1 MDRGRDRVID
11 TALRASLA
19 AFDDAALAIIANPGL
34 VRRAHRD
41 VEEGKL
47 RLVSAG
53 DGRAAVEAD
62 GELVTVDTSGPRTAD
77 CTCKSVAVCRHR
89 IAAVLF
95 LRQPAE
101 AAAAQDHAGGGAD
114 GIVAALDLAALERWS
129 GKAGWRAALELMDA
143 ATRVELSTNAVA
155 VSFAELEE
163 PVRIPRGQGFDGI
176 VSKAARTRAKAY
188 HAAAV
193 LAARRH
199 FGAAWPETVGD
210 DGDGAADAVEVDRAF
225 LDRVAASLCEV
236 VTLGFTLAPLPLE
249 ESLFELSV
257 SSRADSL
264 PRLAAMLRSIAAQ
277 VRLRRQRALGFDPDR
292 MLELAATAFALTRAL
307 ACREPERLTGL
318 AGKVRRDFAPAA
330 PLHLIGCGGE
340 RWRTDAGARG
350 VTAWFLE
357 PATGRW
363 LSTTLARGAG
373 QDPAFRPAEAWRVQ
387 PMWQSEP
394 LAVLAH
400 ARIALEGAR
409 RSIDD
414 RLSAHA
420 SARATIGTRDMRPD
434 PAGRG
439 VVREWRDLRVAWLRQ
454 TGLGLDAVE
463 TPVGCLLA
471 PTVIALPYFD
481 DLAQQLVWPVRDTA
495 GAWLALTLDH
505 EEPMA
510 AAIDALEA
518 NVRSD
523 WQGMVLVRLTRV
535 GDALGVCPVTLFGN
549 GEAIDLTLWHRSDS
563 HRPDAG
569 AAYLQDWLARL
580 RGNGRRRFVR
590 VPRSGTDAV
599 LATAWRQILDCAE
612 TGPALAQSL
621 RDGAGRGIAVHG
633 QRLDNHGL
641 TTLGALM
648 RRAVN
653 PAGMLAAAY
662 GLLVARQQRC
672 GAPLLR

>member
-1 MDRGRDRVID
+1 MID
-11 TALRASLA
+11 AALRASLA
-19 AFDDAALAIIANPGL
+19 AFDDAALLALANPGL
-34 VRRAHRD
+34 IRRAHRD
-41 VEEGKL
+41 VEDGKL

-53 DGRAAVEAD
+53 DGRAVVEAD
-62 GELVTVDTSGPRTAD
+62 GKLVTLDTSGPRAAD

-95 LRQPAE
+95 LRKSAE
-101 AAAAQDHAGGGAD
+101 ACATESDARGGAEE
-114 GIVAALDLAALERWS
+114 IVAAIDVAALERWS
-129 GKAGWRAALELMDA
+129 GKASWRAALELMDA
-143 ATRVELSTNAVA
+143 ATNVELSANAVA

-163 PVRIPRGQGFDGI
+163 PVRILRGQGFDGI
-176 VSKAARTRAKAY
+176 VSKAAGTRAKAY

-193 LAARRH
+193 LAARRR
-199 FGAAWPETVGD
+199 FGAAPPEIAGGD
-210 DGDGAADAVEVDRAF
+210 RDDTPDAVEVDRAF

-236 VTLGFTLAPLPLE
+236 AGIGFSLAPLPLE

-264 PRLAAMLRSIAAQ
+264 PRLAAMLRAIAAQ

-292 MLELAATAFALTRAL
+292 MLELAATAFALTGAL
-307 ACREPERLTGL
+307 AGGDPERLTGL
-318 AGKVRRDFAPAA
+318 AGKVRSDFAPAA
-330 PLHLIGCGGE
+330 APLQLIGCGGE

-350 VTAWFLE
+350 VTAWFIE

-373 QDPAFRPAEAWRVQ
+373 QDPAFRPTEAWRVQ
-387 PMWQSEP
+387 PMWQAEP

-400 ARIALEGAR
+400 AQIALEGAR

-414 RLSAHA
+414 RLSAPA
-420 SARATIGTRDMRPD
+420 SARATISVRDVRPD
-434 PAGRG
+434 PAWPC
-439 VVREWRDLRVAWLRQ
+439 VVREWRDLRTAWLRQ
-454 TGLGLDAVE
+454 TGLGLEAVE
-463 TPVGCLLA
+463 TPVACLIA
-471 PTVIALPYFD
+471 PSAIALPYFD
-481 DLAQQLVWPVRDTA
+481 DLAQQLVWPVRDAA
-495 GAWLALTLDH
+495 GEWLALTLDH
-505 EEPMA
+505 EEPAA
-510 AAIDALEA
+510 AAIEALGA
-518 NVRSD
+518 NVRGA
-523 WQGMVLVRLTRV
+523 WQGMVLVRLTRA
-535 GDALGVCPVTLFGN
+535 GDALGVCPVTLFGS

-563 HRPDAG
+563 HRPDEG

-590 VPRSGTDAV
+590 VPRRGTDAV

-621 RDGAGRGIAVHG
+621 RDGGGRGNAVHAE
-633 QRLDNHGL
+633 RLDNHGL
-641 TTLGALM
+641 ATLGALM

-672 GAPLLR
+672 EAPLLR